1 MSSMSFAPASHGFGA
16 SSSAAADDASS
27 LSLTAQ
33 LQRIFAFAASP
44 PAPQPPSTSAS
55 SSSSSSSAVAAPPDP
70 AVQLLRAIQD
80 AQQLAASLELISQ
93 NDRLADLST
102 NTLRPLLLPAVL
114 GEVLTRVRTPV
125 GEHAGRMELL
135 RRSRVRRRCR
145 AALSRS

>member
-1 MSSMSFAPASHGFGA
+1 MSSMSFAPGSHGFGA
-16 SSSAAADDASS
+16 SSSAAAADASS

-44 PAPQPPSTSAS
+44 SAPPPPSTSAS

-80 AQQLAASLELISQ
+80 AQQLAASLELISH
-93 NDRLADLST
+93 NDRLEDLST

-125 GEHAGRMELL
+125 GEHARRMELL
-135 RRSRVRRRCR
+135 RRSRVRRRRR